1 MKISEEFKLA
11 RVLIENYEDS
21 YICYALQHSVK
32 YKNDPTPTPAMR
44 VIKDRLNGHFCLESW
59 VYAKVGYKV
68 WDNNKTK
75 TMKATRLA
83 WLDSLIAEFEA
94 KGK

>member
-11 RVLIENYEDS
+11 RNLIDNYKER
-21 YICYALQHSVK
+21 YICHALEHSVK
-32 YKNDPTPTPAMR
+32 YKNDPTPTPAMK
-44 VIKDRLNGHFCLESW
+44 VIKDRLNGHDRLESW

-68 WDNNKTK
+68 WGNNKTK
-75 TMKATRLA
+75 GMRATRLA

-94 KGK
+94 KGE